1 MAKKRRK
8 YLIHGAFRNKRD
20 AERKEERLHDACI
33 VKRRIRG
40 KTRYVVLQEK

>member
-1 MAKKRRK
+1 MAKKGRK
-8 YLIHGAFRNKRD
+8 YLIHGAFRSKRD
-20 AERKEERLHDACI
+20 AERKEGRLHDAWI